1 MATEADLQLHL
12 PTQRKKKHSGQLKK
26 EELEREVWVR
36 FQVDVLRKMLDHEE
50 KVHEFLGRVQHR
62 QDGTSS
68 SSLGIPNFL
77 PPKMKELLAELA
89 MVENEITRLESQISQ
104 LQAEVKLEK
113 EATAE
118 SKSKQLRQPPPSQN
132 MNPDLDHFPSHPEE
146 GNKELLKEKVSF
158 ETKALHFISKAIKGD
173 YNLNDFSISDKA
185 LNSRILSDQKE
196 NQFQEQSDA
205 HRNKGG
211 KKSGMLIP
219 ASPMREPRQP
229 TPRRDRR
236 LETSSDPPSK
246 IPSAPQDAEEES
258 INKWAPNKLSE
269 NIVKCLHF
277 IFVRL
282 LRTSRTMEL
291 EKSGP
296 ISRSTNFSLSFRAE
310 PSLNSK
316 ASLLLQKDSRQQ
328 DPYGI
333 FDLEESIT
341 RDVGPYKNLVR
352 FTANSVD
359 PKCISNSS
367 SIALFQK
374 LKLLMNN
381 LQKVDLKHMNYQQKL
396 AFWINMY
403 NASIMHA
410 FLQYGVPSNSS
421 PEKLLS
427 LLNKAKLSIGGTT
440 VTARTIEQSILRKPE
455 SSLIKEVLGQAD
467 KKDNTNLESKV
478 RERYGLEPADPNVT
492 FALCC
497 GTRSSPAVKIYTAEG
512 VMAEL
517 EKSKLEYLQASIIVT
532 GTKRIAI
539 PEHLLRHMHDFAQDV
554 ESLIEWVCHQLP
566 TSGSLRKSMV
576 DCFRGIPVGKA
587 STIIDKIPYDFEF
600 QYLLAI

>member
-1 MATEADLQLHL
+1 MQLQL

-26 EELEREVWVR
+26 EELEREV
-36 FQVDVLRKMLDHEE
+36 DVLRKMLDHEE
-50 KVHEFLGRVQHR
+50 KVHEFLERVQHR

-77 PPKMKELLAELA
+77 PPKMKELLAELG
-89 MVENEITRLESQISQ
+89 MVENEINRLESQISQ
-104 LQAEVKLEK
+104 LQADMKLEK

-118 SKSKQLRQPPPSQN
+118 AKSKQLKQPASQN
-132 MNPDLDHFPSHPEE
+132 MNPDLDHYEQSLPPHPKE
-146 GNKELLKEKVSF
+146 GNKQLKEKVSF

-173 YNLNDFSISDKA
+173 YNLSDFSVSDKA
-185 LNSRILSDQKE
+185 LNSRIFSDQKE
-196 NQFQEQSDA
+196 NQVQEQSEA
-205 HRNKGG
+205 HRNKGS

-219 ASPMREPRQP
+219 ASPMREPRHP
-229 TPRRDRR
+229 TPSRRDRH
-236 LETSSDPPSK
+236 LETSTDPSSK
-246 IPSAPQDAEEES
+246 IPATPLDADEES

-269 NIVKCLHF
+269 NIMKCLLF

-316 ASLLLQKDSRQQ
+316 ASLLLHKDSRQQ

-341 RDVGPYKNLVR
+341 RDIGPYKNLVR
-352 FTANSVD
+352 FTANSID

-367 SIALFQK
+367 SVALFQK

-427 LLNKAKLSIGGTT
+427 LLNKAKLNIGGTT
-440 VTARTIEQSILRKPE
+440 VTARSIEQSILRKPE

-467 KKDNTNLESKV
+467 KKDATNLESKV

-517 EKSKLEYLQASIIVT
+517 ERSKLEFLQASMIVT

-554 ESLIEWVCHQLP
+554 ESLIEWICHQLP

-576 DCFRGIPVGKA
+576 DCFRSIPVGKA